1 MTLVAQA
8 VHGVGS
14 NFVHLVV
21 AVTLAWGF
29 VAGQVATYGIAIK
42 RGERQ

>member
-1 MTLVAQA
+1 MTLVGIA
-8 VHGVGS
+8 VHGVGG

-21 AVTLAWGF
+21 AATLAWGF
-29 VAGQVATYGIAIK
+29 VAGQVATFGIAIK